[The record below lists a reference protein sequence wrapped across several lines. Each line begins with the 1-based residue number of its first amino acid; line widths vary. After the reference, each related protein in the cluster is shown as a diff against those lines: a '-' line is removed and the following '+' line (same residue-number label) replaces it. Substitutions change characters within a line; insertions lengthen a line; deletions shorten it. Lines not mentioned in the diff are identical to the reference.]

1 MTNETATN
9 QANETALGE
18 LTITREYDAPARW
31 SSGR

>member
-1 MTNETATN
+1 MTNKTATN
-9 QANETALGE
+9 QTGLGE